1 MHPDR
6 LKKTALSRIDTLRD
20 TDDAGGNSSRRNPSQ
35 AFNTLETTEGAAR
48 MGLFRP
54 VLKSSNMIR
63 FGGTRRPQPKRIS
76 GALEFYPDYSSHGK
90 FPAAVA

>member
-1 MHPDR
+1 
-6 LKKTALSRIDTLRD
+6 
-20 TDDAGGNSSRRNPSQ
+20 
-35 AFNTLETTEGAAR
+35 